1 MVDMI
6 TKQKPM
12 MEDWHTMLNEVYSD
26 YDAERGFISCSR
38 EEENEMAYDVW
49 AYAMECGVSEDHFT
63 NNAIREYFVA
73 FRESDREDKY
83 GMCDAMLRL
92 PKKWREEN
100 FEFVSKVLMCCDT
113 PSRGKEFVD
122 RLVKAHKFRSLQRLA
137 LEITD
142 DVDNAGKLD
151 DPTKLAVRIEEKV
164 SRLIEP
170 ETKTLVSAKEL
181 AEATNEAI
189 KLERQSG
196 GASIQTNIPFLN
208 KILDGGFRA
217 GQMVV
222 IAARPSIGKTT
233 FAMNVAHHAGHK
245 GKKILFF
252 SLEMSNDQLG
262 KKLAAIDQGV
272 NLSRFAERK
281 ETEEDRRL
289 LQAGLE
295 NISEI
300 PIWVDDD
307 PGQTISKIRA
317 QTKTM
322 NRKHDLDAIFID
334 YLGLLEPEDKR
345 DVREQQV
352 AQISKSCKRLAKEL
366 GIVVFLICQLNRD
379 SAKSG
384 GAPALHN
391 LRESGQIEQ
400 DADIV
405 LMLHREMKAGGDSQT
420 TDIMIQKNRFGPI
433 GHTKDRVTFDRFTQ
447 RFRQKADP
455 PRLHEED
462 KSIPVYYESTG
473 SRI

>member
-1 MVDMI
+1 
-6 TKQKPM
+6 
-12 MEDWHTMLNEVYSD
+12 MEDWHTMLNEDYKD
-26 YDAERGFISCSR
+26 YDAERGFISCCR
-38 EEENEMAYDVW
+38 DEDCDTTYEIW
-49 AYAMECGVSEDHFT
+49 AYALDHGISENHFT
-63 NNAIREYFVA
+63 DNGIREYFQA
-73 FRESDREDKY
+73 LKLADREDDF
-83 GMCDAMLRL
+83 GFTGAMLRL
-92 PKKWREEN
+92 PKEWKDAN
-100 FEFVSKVLMCCDT
+100 PGFIQQVIMCCDT
-113 PSRGKEFVD
+113 NARGKEWID
-122 RLVKAHKFRSLQRLA
+122 RLVRAHKFRKLNRLA
-137 LEITD
+137 LKMID
-142 DVDNAGKLD
+142 DVSEAGKLD
-151 DPTKLAVRIEEKV
+151 DPTKIAI
-164 SRLIEP
+164 RLDDELSKMIEP
-170 ETKTLVSAKEL
+170 NTKTLVSAKEL
-181 AEATNEAI
+181 AEATNLAV
-189 KLERQSG
+189 KMEREQG
-196 GASIQTNIPFLN
+196 GASIQTNISFLN

-222 IAARPSIGKTT
+222 VAARPSIGKTT
-233 FAMNVAHHAGHK
+233 FSMNIAHHAGYA

-272 NLSRFAERK
+272 NLSKFAERQD
-281 ETEEDRRL
+281 TEEDRRQ
-289 LQAGLE
+289 LQIGLE
-295 NISEI
+295 NISEL

-317 QTKTM
+317 QAKTM

-352 AQISKSCKRLAKEL
+352 AQISKACKRLAKEL
-366 GIVVFLICQLNRD
+366 NLVVFLICQLNRD

-384 GAPALHN
+384 GAPALHH

-447 RFRQKADP
+447 RFREKAP
-455 PRLHEED
+455 EPRLHDE
-462 KSIPVYYESTG
+462 KPNIQFYESKE